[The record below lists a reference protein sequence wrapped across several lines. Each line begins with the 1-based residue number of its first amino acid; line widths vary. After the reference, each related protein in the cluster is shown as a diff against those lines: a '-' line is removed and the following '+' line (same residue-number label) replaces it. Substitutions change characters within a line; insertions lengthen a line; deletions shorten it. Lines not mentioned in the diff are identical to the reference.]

1 MTNYLKP
8 LLFKVSDFT
17 YKINKMIPKKRN
29 RIVLYSNWGFR
40 DNLRT
45 LYHYLVDYGYQES
58 YEIVCASND
67 FYHLEKEHDVKY
79 VSNKSGCGAIQASRK
94 MTSERY
100 KQAFELLRRKLKN
113 GFNSAQ

>member
-1 MTNYLKP
+1 MDTSGLG
-8 LLFKVSDFT
+8 D
-17 YKINKMIPKKRN
+17 
-29 RIVLYSNWGFR
+29 
-40 DNLRT
+40 
-45 LYHYLVDYGYQES
+45 
-58 YEIVCASND
+58 
-67 FYHLEKEHDVKY
+67 DVKY